1 MESSAGAAAEK
12 DRIRVTARKPATT
25 PPASKR
31 LRNVDT
37 KMCAANNDMRTFLH
51 VTRNLLSFARAQA
64 PGTDHEMALS
74 LLWRP
79 AISLGAGASAAPV
92 RRTLRRSI
100 SLSLAVGW
108 STISPSMAH
117 WSHAPRSLKI
127 EAWLRPPVKETGPR
141 RRRSAT
147 GPPISRGRGEMTEQ
161 RPRRGR

>member
-12 DRIRVTARKPATT
+12 DGIRVTARKPATT

-37 KMCAANNDMRTFLH
+37 EMCAANHDTRTFLH
-51 VTRNLLSFARAQA
+51 VTRNLLSFARSQA
-64 PGTDHEMALS
+64 SGTDPELALS

-79 AISLGAGASAAPV
+79 AISLGAGAAPV

-108 STISPSMAH
+108 LTISPSMAH

-127 EAWLRPPVKETGPR
+127 EAWLWPPVKETGPR
-141 RRRSAT
+141 RCRSAT
-147 GPPISRGRGEMTEQ
+147 GPPISRRRGEMIEQ
-161 RPRRGR
+161 RLRRGR